1 MVNCSMKSTYC
12 SGFDF
17 PTFHVFFKFTKPHI
31 TMTPFLQYTP
41 YHHRTSNMSKIIIV
55 MAYGREEVMQK
66 FQKAGAV
73 DFLLKSEPVL
83 AV

>member
-1 MVNCSMKSTYC
+1 
-12 SGFDF
+12 
-17 PTFHVFFKFTKPHI
+17 
-31 TMTPFLQYTP
+31 MTPFLQYTP